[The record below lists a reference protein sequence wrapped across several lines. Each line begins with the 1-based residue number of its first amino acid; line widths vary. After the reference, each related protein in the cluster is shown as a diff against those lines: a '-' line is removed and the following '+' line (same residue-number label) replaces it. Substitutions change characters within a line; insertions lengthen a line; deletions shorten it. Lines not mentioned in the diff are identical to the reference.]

1 MKKKVIIGYP
11 LIIFLGI
18 NILSFLLLIY
28 FYKNDFSNYVVFKT
42 LLFIVLLWLP
52 YLISKVVD
60 LDFPKLI
67 YQLYFLIIFSDI
79 MLGSIFMINGIFGLY
94 KYIVLLF
101 QGVAYLIFGL
111 WLIKFLDDYGYMS
124 YKLIVVFSYTFAIS
138 FASIKELLLYL
149 FEKLF
154 KDTTINH
161 LQNLLIIICGIT
173 FSLIV
178 LVVDNIYYKGKYYRL
193 LDRYLIK

>member
-1 MKKKVIIGYP
+1 
-11 LIIFLGI
+11 
-18 NILSFLLLIY
+18 
-28 FYKNDFSNYVVFKT
+28 
-42 LLFIVLLWLP
+42 
-52 YLISKVVD
+52 
-60 LDFPKLI
+60 
-67 YQLYFLIIFSDI
+67 
-79 MLGSIFMINGIFGLY
+79 Y

>member
-18 NILSFLLLIY
+18 NISSFLLLIY